1 MRKLQRRDL
10 QPEIMDQPGV
20 ERRRHEH
27 ALRGLARVNALSRIA
42 AGTWRPMADLA
53 ARRGLRTM
61 SICDLACGGGDVSL
75 GLLRRA
81 QAAGIDARLTGYD
94 LSPTAIEHA
103 RRQAKKESLTADFQV
118 RDLFETPPVGPF
130 DVAVCTLFL
139 HHLDDARAVGLLT
152 MMRRIARRL
161 VVVNDLLRKPLG
173 YAAAQVVCRMISTS
187 DIVRLDGPQSVAAA
201 FSLDEARL
209 LAESAGLHRANLR
222 RTWPFRF
229 LLHWE
234 NPPADDST
242 PPGPNGGAA
251 V

>member
-1 MRKLQRRDL
+1 MMRNLQQRDL
-10 QPEIMDQPGV
+10 RPEIMDQPGV

-42 AGTWRPMADLA
+42 AGTWRPIGDLA
-53 ARRGLRTM
+53 ARRGLRKM

-75 GLLRRA
+75 GLVRRA

-103 RRQAKKESLTADFQV
+103 RRQAEKESLPADFV
-118 RDLFETPPVGPF
+118 MRDLFAEPPEGPY

-139 HHLDDARAVGLLT
+139 HHLDDARAVDLLSL
-152 MMRRIARRL
+152 MRRIARRL

-201 FSLDEARL
+201 FSLDEARR
-209 LAESAGLHRANLR
+209 LAESAGLRHANLR

-229 LLHWE
+229 LLDWE
-234 NPPADDST
+234 YPAEQSTATGMSDGPAD
-242 PPGPNGGAA
+242 
-251 V
+251 